1 MKSALQVIEFLRNA
15 HPFRFCMTYTTENH
29 LLLALHLLHQCIFI
43 LKSPKQY
50 SKQIYRKEKAN
61 KNAENKRKKKKH
73 LK

>member
-1 MKSALQVIEFLRNA
+1 
-15 HPFRFCMTYTTENH
+15 MTYTTENH